1 MNKKTDK
8 RLLSS
13 LDYIDDK
20 FTERAAKKIKTR
32 QVGMTGGVSKK
43 RMVKYVAMLA
53 ACMIL
58 LGAAIPIATSILNKL
73 PDVIDPSASN
83 AETTA
88 PEVETPEID
97 KPEEYFSDAYFA
109 GVDNVYKYEG
119 QFIYWEEVNLG
130 GDSYYRVVKYDPTT
144 DKVSSVCLNSS
155 CTHTYADCPVASPA
169 GWNFVMD
176 VFDDWLIYRTT
187 NTLSHGN
194 GPDGSKLCLYNLNTG
209 ETRTILERTQ
219 TGNIIKYAEG
229 YLTFEGKVYVT
240 VREIDISDPENK
252 IEKQYITCYDPDTDE
267 NVYMLDEPENVG
279 LIGISNKRFFYSE
292 GVQQPFCWSSDYNGE
307 NLKKEENFTFLPLAV
322 SGTYAYDYSIKDD
335 DNNPATKNVY
345 DLTTD
350 SKFKIDFGGTLRIL
364 TILEDKLF
372 YVIYKN
378 ADKTGGTELWT
389 CDKRGENRQ
398 LILESED
405 VIFSPHNCIG
415 NYIIGDT
422 HINGIVEHYIFNT
435 ETGEIKAIPK
445 LGTAN

>member
-13 LDYIDDK
+13 IDYIDDK
-20 FTERAAKKIKTR
+20 FTERAAKRIKTR

-43 RMVKYVAMLA
+43 RMVKYVALLA

-58 LGAAIPIATSILNKL
+58 LGAAIPIATSLINRL
-73 PDVIDPSASN
+73 PSGVIDPSASN

-88 PEVETPEID
+88 PETPPAEE

-119 QFIYWEEVNLG
+119 QFIYWEKVTLG
-130 GDSYYRVVKYDPTT
+130 SDSYYRVAKYDPAT

-155 CTHTYADCPVASPA
+155 CTHTYADCPVASPI
-169 GWNFVMD
+169 GWEFVMD

-187 NTLSHGN
+187 NTLSYGN
-194 GPDGSKLCLYNLNTG
+194 GPNGSKLCLYNLNTG
-209 ETRTILERTQ
+209 ETRTILEKTQ
-219 TGNIIKYAEG
+219 TGNIIKYAQG
-229 YLTFEGKVYVT
+229 HLIFEGKVYVT
-240 VREIDISDPENK
+240 VREIDISNPENK
-252 IEKQYITCYDPDTDE
+252 VEKQYITCYDPDTDE
-267 NVYMLDEPENVG
+267 NVYMLDEPEG
-279 LIGISNKRFFYSE
+279 LGFIGISNKKLFFSKGIYLAE
-292 GVQQPFCWSSDYNGE
+292 AWSTDYNGE
-307 NLKKEENFTFLPLAV
+307 NLKKEEILNFHPLAV
-322 SGTYAYDYSIKDD
+322 SGTYAYDFSIKDD
-335 DNNPATKNVY
+335 DKNPATKNVY

-350 SKFKIDFGGTLRIL
+350 SKFKIDFGGTLRAL

-405 VIFSPHNCIG
+405 VIFSPHNCID

-445 LGTAN
+445 LETAN